1 MTSLFIMSSE
11 RSGSNLL
18 RMMLGAHSRLAAP
31 PPPHLWRHLTEALPL
46 YGPLT
51 VDVNFRTLVED
62 AVTMTQ
68 QSYAHLKWKHY
79 FSPEQILQQSSAP
92 TLTSVI
98 STLYQAYAREEHADG
113 WVCKENQL
121 FNHAH
126 QIREHL
132 PDAQF
137 IYLCRDGRDVACSI
151 KDMPTHD
158 QHAYAISKEWMR
170 QQKKCLRVHQEIQ
183 HTQGSMIVRYE
194 DLIVDPEQTIEQI
207 CDFAGLE
214 FEKRMLYFHETDE
227 AVEQAQKSKYW
238 ENLSKPVMSD
248 NRAKFRDQLSTREV
262 QIFEAVAGELL
273 DLLGYPL
280 TTAPEDREM
289 ALWQRALYRLQNVI
303 QSLLKQQELAEWEGR
318 EERNATLD
326 QIHNRSRSDSHS
338 TFGSPLT
345 FE

>member
-31 PPPHLWRHLTEALPL
+31 PPPHMWRHLTEALPQ

-51 VDVNFRTLVED
+51 RDANFQRLVED

-68 QSYAHLKWKHY
+68 QSYAHLTWKYH
-79 FSPEQILQQSSAP
+79 FSPEQIRAESSAP

-98 STLYQAYAREEHADG
+98 STLYEAYAREENAAG

-121 FNHAH
+121 FDHAH

-158 QHAYAISKEWMR
+158 QHAYAIAEEWAQ

-183 HTQGSMIVRYE
+183 HTNGSTIVRYE
-194 DLIVDPEQTIEQI
+194 DLIESPESTIQKI

-214 FEKRMLYFHETDE
+214 YEKRMLYFHETEE
-227 AVEQAQKSKYW
+227 AVQQAQKSEYW

-248 NRAKFRDQLSTREV
+248 NKAKFRDQLSAREIR
-262 QIFEAVAGELL
+262 IFESVAGELL

-280 TTAPEDREM
+280 TTQPEERQL
-289 ALWQRALYRLQNVI
+289 ALWQRGLYRLRNEI
-303 QSLLKQQELAEWEGR
+303 QSLLKQQELSEWEGR
-318 EERNATLD
+318 EKRKTTLD
-326 QIHNRSRSDSHS
+326 RIHNRTRSDPDS
-338 TFGSPLT
+338 TFVPPFSY
-345 FE
+345 E